1 MHYDDKDLIL
11 KQLENHGG
19 ICDCQSSRDTFI
31 YAASADSRGIEPVT
45 RVLADVVLR
54 PKLSEE
60 EVNLARQTVQF
71 ELESLRMRPEQE
83 PILMDMIHAV
93 NRPISLNRYFFVI
106 PSLVGGIPRKHPRFA
121 QNLPRKK
128 LGSDQQERFDA
139 IPEKSPHAG
148 SNGGGRRWC
157 QA

>member
-93 NRPISLNRYFFVI
+93 NRLISLSRHFPLNPF
-106 PSLVGGIPRKHPRFA
+106 SC
-121 QNLPRKK
+121 
-128 LGSDQQERFDA
+128 
-139 IPEKSPHAG
+139 
-148 SNGGGRRWC
+148 RRGT
-157 QA
+157 AKTP